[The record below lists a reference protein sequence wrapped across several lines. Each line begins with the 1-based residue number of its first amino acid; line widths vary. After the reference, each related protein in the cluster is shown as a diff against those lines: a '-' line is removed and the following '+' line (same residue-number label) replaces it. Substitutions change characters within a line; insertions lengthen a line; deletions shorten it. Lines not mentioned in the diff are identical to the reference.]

1 MSSEKDWGVK
11 GGKTGRFASENAA
24 GLFVFLRH
32 SNRQVILPS
41 AVEVGPEPESGPLV
55 SFLDAQGNVVAMF
68 LRADVALYS
77 HRNLGQ
83 ALEQIE
89 DPNKTGQ
96 TC

>member
-1 MSSEKDWGVK
+1 MCVVRKCAVLYVYLS
-11 GGKTGRFASENAA
+11 
-24 GLFVFLRH
+24 H
-32 SNRQVILPS
+32 SNRQVILPT
-41 AVEVGPEPESGPLV
+41 AETVGPEPENGPLV

-83 ALEQIE
+83 ALEQVE
-89 DPNKTGQ
+89 DPNKSEQ

>member
-1 MSSEKDWGVK
+1 MKAVTSAY
-11 GGKTGRFASENAA
+11 TPCENAPV
-24 GLFVFLRH
+24 LYVYLSH
-32 SNRQVILPS
+32 SNRQVILPT
-41 AVEVGPEPESGPLV
+41 ADTVGPEPENGPLV

-83 ALEQIE
+83 ALEQVE
-89 DPNKTGQ
+89 DPHKSEQ

>member
-1 MSSEKDWGVK
+1 MLYVYLS
-11 GGKTGRFASENAA
+11 
-24 GLFVFLRH
+24 H

-41 AVEVGPEPESGPLV
+41 AERVGPEPESGPLV
-55 SFLDAQGNVVAMF
+55 SFLDAQGNVVAVF

-83 ALEQIE
+83 ALEQMQ
-89 DPNKTGQ
+89 DPNKTEQ